1 MPEGTDR
8 PSVVPRRHFVNPILI
23 IVSRAEPAQYTYQK
37 HIFEKEAIDVLLD
50 RRFGE
55 QRQLAAVDRA
65 GAERRHRDR
74 RQRDITTDLKRFGSA
89 VVRRWEK

>member
-37 HIFEKEAIDVLLD
+37 HIFEKEAIDVILD

-55 QRQLAAVDRA
+55 RRQLTAVDRA
-65 GAERRHRDR
+65 GVERRLRDR
-74 RQRDITTDLKRFGSA
+74 RQRDIATDLKRFGSA